1 MTGYGRSDDQNNN
14 FILSIELKS
23 VNSRFL
29 DFSPRL
35 PKILIPFEDDAYKII
50 KQKCQRGRITLYAKV
65 DYVCRTESRTSL
77 NHDKLKEH
85 ITVLNQI
92 QKYIGDNVPL
102 SAIDL
107 FKLPDVVASGNI
119 DNDEEIKPFFLTVLN
134 NALSQMQESRYFEGK
149 NIYIDINQRLEKLK
163 DSSEQINTKS
173 LENRDNNINLYKKK
187 LQSLLEDVDIEE
199 SRLLQEIVILVEK
212 RDITE
217 ELVRLDS
224 HFKLFDKYLN
234 SNNSEGKKINFL
246 LQEIGREIN
255 TISSKTDQIEIS
267 HLVVDM
273 KNELEK
279 IREQV
284 QNIV

>member
-1 MTGYGRSDDQNNN
+1 MTGYGRSDDQNSD

-50 KQKCQRGRITLYAKV
+50 KQKCQRGRLTLYAKF
-65 DYVCRTESRTSL
+65 DYVCKTESRTSV
-77 NHDKLKEH
+77 NHDKLKEY
-85 ITVLNQI
+85 INVLNDI
-92 QKYIGDNVPL
+92 QKYIGDNLSL

-107 FKLPDVVASGNI
+107 FKLPDVIVSENI
-119 DNDEEIKPFFLTVLN
+119 KNEEEVKTFFLAVLD
-134 NALSQMQESRYFEGK
+134 NAISQMQESRYFEGK
-149 NIYIDINQRLEKLK
+149 NIYIDLNQRLTILK
-163 DSSEQINTKS
+163 DSSERINTKS

-187 LQSLLEDVDIEE
+187 LQSLLEHVDIEE
-199 SRLLQEIVILVEK
+199 SRLMQEIVILAEK

-217 ELVRLDS
+217 ELVRLNS

-255 TISSKTDQIEIS
+255 TIASKTDQIEIS

>member
-1 MTGYGRSDDQNNN
+1 MTGYGRSDDQNSD

-50 KQKCQRGRITLYAKV
+50 KQKCQRGRITLYAKF
-65 DYVCRTESRTSL
+65 DYVCKTESRTSV

-85 ITVLNQI
+85 INVLNDI
-92 QKYIGDNVPL
+92 QKYIGDNLSL

-107 FKLPDVVASGNI
+107 FKLPDVIVSENI
-119 DNDEEIKPFFLTVLN
+119 KNEEEVKTFFLAVLD
-134 NALSQMQESRYFEGK
+134 NAISQMQESRYFEGK
-149 NIYIDINQRLEKLK
+149 NIYIDLNQRLTILK
-163 DSSEQINTKS
+163 DSSERINTKS

-187 LQSLLEDVDIEE
+187 LQSLLEHVDIEE
-199 SRLLQEIVILVEK
+199 SRLMQEIVILAEK

-217 ELVRLDS
+217 ELVRLNS

-255 TISSKTDQIEIS
+255 TIASKTDQIEIS